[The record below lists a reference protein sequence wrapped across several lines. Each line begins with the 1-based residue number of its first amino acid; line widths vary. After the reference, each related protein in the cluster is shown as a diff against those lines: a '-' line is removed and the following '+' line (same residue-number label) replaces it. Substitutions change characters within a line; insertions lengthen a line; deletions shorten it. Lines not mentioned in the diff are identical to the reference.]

1 MNSATFYRGTGSS
14 SKLFR
19 KIPKIPNFSKH
30 CILEH
35 GIEKSRREKNFIISL
50 PSTRLFSLPPS
61 TFPEAQGEGEAE
73 EIARVALAEFAEN
86 ECEVELEEED

>member
-1 MNSATFYRGTGSS
+1 MPP
-14 SKLFR
+14 SKKR
-19 KIPKIPNFSKH
+19 
-30 CILEH
+30 
-35 GIEKSRREKNFIISL
+35 
-50 PSTRLFSLPPS
+50 PS

>member
-1 MNSATFYRGTGSS
+1 M
-14 SKLFR
+14 
-19 KIPKIPNFSKH
+19 
-30 CILEH
+30 
-35 GIEKSRREKNFIISL
+35 
-50 PSTRLFSLPPS
+50 PPS